1 MLGGVPSTGSAI
13 SANDDLNNYTSFGYY
28 VCSQSATVA
37 TLSNKPD
44 ALAGAFKLEVKAGIS
59 DNANRVIQTIYAI
72 NGEIYTR
79 IRTSSSVWSSWS
91 RMDGYGCTTLQALA
105 TALKPY
111 LD

>member
-1 MLGGVPSTGSAI
+1 MLGGVSSTGSDI

-28 VCSQSATVA
+28 VCGQSATAA

-44 ALAGAFKLEVKAGIS
+44 ALAGAFKLEVKAGIT
-59 DNANRVIQTIYAI
+59 NAANRIIQTIYTTG
-72 NGEIYTR
+72 GEIYTR
-79 IRTSSSVWSSWS
+79 TRYTTGWTPWS